1 MSTEKFSYLLYPT
14 YESMNMQLL
23 FQKFQ
28 RGHSRWRGYEF
39 NKRYLHET
47 SAADDLDQDTCKW
60 LLFVNQENVVINN

>member
-47 SAADDLDQDTCKW
+47 SAADDLDQDT
-60 LLFVNQENVVINN
+60 